1 MCCVARFVLFDTVAR
16 ACVNK
21 DYRVAVVECYRIPF
35 MGKFKRIRKLKDY
48 RIHREG
54 TEILLLG
61 FIVFALAAFLLWYY
75 LPGCVVLNSV
85 VSFGFLVLYLLM
97 INFFRSP
104 KRIFPGDVENVIVA
118 PADGK
123 VVVIEKVFEPD
134 HFKDERLQISI
145 FMSPMNVHANW
156 YPVDGK
162 VKRVEHQKG
171 KYHKAWL
178 PKASTENERS
188 LVVIETADGHEILVR
203 QIAGAMARR
212 IVTYAAAG
220 EDCFIDQHMGFIKFG
235 SRVDLYLPLDV
246 DLKIELGQ
254 RTVGNETVIATFK

>member
-1 MCCVARFVLFDTVAR
+1 M
-16 ACVNK
+16 K
-21 DYRVAVVECYRIPF
+21 
-35 MGKFKRIRKLKDY
+35 KFKRIRKLKDY

-61 FIVFALAAFLLWYY
+61 LLVLGLAGFLLWYY
-75 LPGCVVLNSV
+75 LPQCFVLNTV
-85 VSFGFLVLYLLM
+85 LTGGLVILYLLM
-97 INFFRSP
+97 VNFFRSP

-123 VVVIEKVFEPD
+123 VVVIEKVYEPD
-134 HFKDERLQISI
+134 HFKDERLQVSI

-156 YPVDGK
+156 YPVDGV
-162 VKRVEHQKG
+162 VKRSEHQNG
-171 KYHKAWL
+171 KYHRAWL

-188 LVVIETADGHEILVR
+188 LVVIETEDGREILVR

-212 IVTYAAAG
+212 IVTYAKAG
-220 EDCFIDQHMGFIKFG
+220 DECFIDQHMGFIKFG

-246 DLKIELGQ
+246 DLKIELNQ
-254 RTVGNETVIATFK
+254 KTVGNETVIATFK